1 MVTTTHP
8 EKALTSRPAKSG
20 NHRIKVTKLPEN
32 RKEARNMNISEKI
45 LAEASGKSIV
55 QPGEIVDAN
64 VDVIMVHDLTGPLA
78 IEAFKRIGVSK
89 VWNNKKVVIILDHQI
104 PAESVKM
111 AELHKMLRKFANEQ
125 SIRIYDVGEGGICHQ
140 VMPEQG
146 YVTPGSLIVGADSH
160 TCTYGAFGSFATG
173 IGSTEAAA
181 VFATGKL
188 WLKVPKT
195 IKFNIEGKFQK
206 YITPKDL
213 ILSIIGKVGVDG
225 AIYKS
230 TEFTGETMREMSI
243 SGRMTV
249 CNMAVEMGAKNGVVE
264 PDETT
269 RKFLEGRVPK
279 ANLNSDQWKSDA
291 DAKYEKII
299 KIDVSELEPQVA
311 CPNSVDNVKPISKV
325 GDVEINQA
333 FIGSCTNG
341 RIEDLRIGAQILK
354 GKKVKRGVRAL
365 VIPAS
370 QEVYAQ
376 ALKEGLMEIFT
387 AAGALVCGAT
397 CGPCL
402 GGHIGLLASG
412 EVCVST
418 SNRNFIGRMGSPE
431 AGVYLA
437 SPAVVAASALTGK
450 LTDPREVEA

>member
-1 MVTTTHP
+1 V
-8 EKALTSRPAKSG
+8 
-20 NHRIKVTKLPEN
+20 
-32 RKEARNMNISEKI
+32 NISEKI
-45 LAEASGKSIV
+45 LARASRKKTV
-55 QPGEIVDAN
+55 HPGEIVDAN
-64 VDVIMVHDLTGPLA
+64 VDVVMVHDLTGPLA
-78 IEAFKRIGVSK
+78 IEAFKKIGVSK
-89 VWNNKKVVIILDHQI
+89 VWDNKKVVIILDHQI

-111 AELHKMLRKFANEQ
+111 AELHKMLRKFASEQ
-125 SIRIYDVGEGGICHQ
+125 GIRLYDIGEGGICHQ
-140 VMPEQG
+140 VMPEKG

-188 WLKVPKT
+188 WLKVPEA
-195 IKFNIEGKFQK
+195 IKFNVEGKFPK
-206 YITPKDL
+206 YVTPKDL
-213 ILSIIGKVGVDG
+213 ILHMIGKVGVDG
-225 AIYKS
+225 ATYKS
-230 TEFTGETMREMSI
+230 VEFTGQTMRDMSI
-243 SGRMTV
+243 AGRMTV
-249 CNMAVEMGAKNGVVE
+249 CNMSVEMGAKNGIVE

-269 RKFLEGRVPK
+269 KRFLETRVPK
-279 ANLNSDQWKSDA
+279 GKLAVDDWKSDA
-291 DAKYEKII
+291 DAKYEKTIE
-299 KIDVSELEPQVA
+299 IDVSDLEPQIA
-311 CPNSVDNVKPISKV
+311 CPSSVDNVKPISKV
-325 GDVEINQA
+325 GDVAINQA

-341 RIEDLRIGAQILK
+341 RIEDLRVAAQIIK
-354 GKKVKRGVRAL
+354 GKKVKTGVRAL

-376 ALKEGLMEIFT
+376 ALKEGLVEIFT
-387 AAGALVCGAT
+387 EAGALVCGAT

-431 AGVYLA
+431 ANVYLA

-450 LTDPREVEA
+450 LTDPRKLEA

>member
-1 MVTTTHP
+1 
-8 EKALTSRPAKSG
+8 
-20 NHRIKVTKLPEN
+20 
-32 RKEARNMNISEKI
+32 MNISEKI
-45 LAEASGKSIV
+45 LAKAFGRDMV
-55 QPGEIVDAN
+55 HPGEIVDAN

-78 IEAFKRIGVSK
+78 IEAFKKIGVSK
-89 VWNNKKVVIILDHQI
+89 VWDNKKVVVILDHQI

-111 AELHKMLRKFANEQ
+111 AELHKMLRKFAKEQ
-125 SIRIYDVGEGGICHQ
+125 TVRIYDVGEGGICHQ
-140 VMPEQG
+140 VMPEKG
-146 YVTPGSLIVGADSH
+146 YVTPGALIVGADSH

-188 WLKVPKT
+188 WMKVPEA
-195 IKFNIEGKFQK
+195 IKFNIEGMFPK
-206 YITPKDL
+206 YVTPKDL
-213 ILSIIGKVGVDG
+213 VLYIIGKVGVDG

-230 TEFTGETMREMSI
+230 TEFTGQTMRDMSI
-243 SGRMTV
+243 AGRMTV
-249 CNMAVEMGAKNGVVE
+249 CNMAVEMGAKNGIVE

-279 ANLNSDQWKSDA
+279 AKLQQIDQWKSDA
-291 DAKYEKII
+291 DAKYEKTVDIN
-299 KIDVSELEPQVA
+299 VSDLEPQVA
-311 CPNSVDNVKPISKV
+311 CPSSVDNVKPISKV

-354 GKKVKRGVRAL
+354 GKKVKTGVRAL

-370 QEVYAQ
+370 QEVFTQ
-376 ALKEGLMEIFT
+376 ALKEGLVEIFT
-387 AAGALVCGAT
+387 EAGAMICGAT

-418 SNRNFIGRMGSPE
+418 SNRNFIGRMGSPQ
-431 AGVYLA
+431 ASVYLA

-450 LTDPREVEA
+450 LTDPRKLEA